1 MSHLLV
7 GRLSWQLSVFQ
18 ILNATTRPVGE
29 NEPMLTAE
37 EQRELRHCWE
47 AGWSAEAFA
56 EMLQNRDLHLKL
68 VG

>member
-1 MSHLLV
+1 MS
-7 GRLSWQLSVFQ
+7 RLTWNMEVFQ

-37 EQRELRHCWE
+37 EQKELRHCWE
-47 AGWSAEAFA
+47 AGWSAEAFS
-56 EMLQNRDLHLKL
+56 EMLQKRDRHMEI

>member
-1 MSHLLV
+1 MS
-7 GRLSWQLSVFQ
+7 RLTWNMEVFQ
-18 ILNATTRPVGE
+18 ILNSTTRPVGE

-47 AGWSAEAFA
+47 AGWSPEAFA
-56 EMLQNRDLHLKL
+56 EMLQHRDNHLKL